1 MSIEVKSFS
10 SYITEQANTMYFTFG
25 RMNPPTIGHGV
36 LLDKIKKLSGP
47 NPYRVYLSH
56 SEDKKKNPLSYKNK
70 IKYARKIFPKHAR
83 NIILDNTGKLKTM
96 FMIADTLYKEGF
108 TSIAMVVGSD
118 RVREFDI
125 LLNKYNG
132 EKRKDGF
139 YKFEVIKVLSAGQR
153 DPDAEGAAGMS
164 ASKMRKAAAE
174 NDFISFNNGIPDSLS
189 NDETRE
195 LLNLIRKGMGLKE
208 SIEFRNHL
216 EMKKVSDVREKYV
229 SGDLYQVG
237 DRVEVKETNE
247 LGTITKCGTN
257 YLIILQDNGES
268 TTKWLH
274 DVNEASCDSK
284 EKRKVPLSQYTK
296 EGKKNGSVSGLSKAY
311 GKGLAKSTN
320 KKRRAQFNKQ
330 AKMDD
335 DDPRAYKPAPGD
347 AEAETKPSK
356 HTKKFKQMFGEDN
369 LDEDTKKTLQD
380 KAKKSGMPYSIL
392 KKVFDRG
399 VAAWKSGH
407 RPGTTAVQWGFARVN
422 SFATKSKGTWGKADK
437 DLADKV
443 RGG

>member
-1 MSIEVKSFS
+1 
-10 SYITEQANTMYFTFG
+10 
-25 RMNPPTIGHGV
+25 
-36 LLDKIKKLSGP
+36 
-47 NPYRVYLSH
+47 
-56 SEDKKKNPLSYKNK
+56 
-70 IKYARKIFPKHAR
+70 
-83 NIILDNTGKLKTM
+83 
-96 FMIADTLYKEGF
+96 
-108 TSIAMVVGSD
+108 
-118 RVREFDI
+118 
-125 LLNKYNG
+125 
-132 EKRKDGF
+132 
-139 YKFEVIKVLSAGQR
+139 
-153 DPDAEGAAGMS
+153 
-164 ASKMRKAAAE
+164 
-174 NDFISFNNGIPDSLS
+174 
-189 NDETRE
+189 
-195 LLNLIRKGMGLKE
+195 
-208 SIEFRNHL
+208 
-216 EMKKVSDVREKYV
+216 MKKVSDVREKYV
-229 SGDLYQVG
+229 TGDLYQVG

-274 DVNEASCDSK
+274 DVKEASCDSK

-296 EGKKNGSVSGLSKAY
+296 EGKKNGKVSGLSKAY

-320 KKRRAQFNKQ
+320 TKRRAQFNKQ

-335 DDPRAYKPAPGD
+335 DDPRAYEPAPGD

-356 HTKKFKQMFGEDN
+356 HSKKFKQMFGEDN

-380 KAKKSGMPYSIL
+380 KAKKSGMPYGIL

-443 RGG
+443 